1 MKMFVG
7 PAVVYLHRNFIDFRK
22 AINGLVVPV
31 EDELNRDAY
40 TWALLVFCNKAKDK
54 LKILYWDK
62 TAFALWQKPLEKQKF
77 KWPSKSNDTEFSLTA
92 EQLSGLIVI
101 SNSKAYTLHCK
112 NKND

>member
-22 AINGLVVPV
+22 TINGLAVPV

-62 TAFALWQKPLEKQKF
+62 TAFALWQKPLEK
-77 KWPSKSNDTEFSLTA
+77 KS
-92 EQLSGLIVI
+92 
-101 SNSKAYTLHCK
+101 SNGRARATTLNFH
-112 NKND
+112 